1 MTTREEFEAAMQK
14 LGASIERS
22 KLADEAVGID
32 YQWDDTEF
40 MWQGFKLGRAAA
52 LEEAAKECDLMAK
65 SYDASFELERA
76 DAAEQCALGIRA
88 LK

>member
-1 MTTREEFEAAMQK
+1 MTTREEFEAWADSK
-14 LGASIERS
+14 SITGGNRRIAR
-22 KLADEAVGID
+22 LTWMVCRDL
-32 YQWDDTEF
+32 T
-40 MWQGFKLGRAAA
+40 

-76 DAAEQCALGIRA
+76 DASEQCALGIRA